1 MASGG
6 QALLWCLQILIPT
19 EAQARVT
26 ELNQTKIHP
35 DSQNGVRRKGSNLGM
50 LVGAGAKFYTSKNMK
65 LLNKAEIL
73 LTKIRSSLLPG
84 QVFLHNGLEGQVP
97 I

>member
-1 MASGG
+1 M
-6 QALLWCLQILIPT
+6 
-19 EAQARVT
+19 
-26 ELNQTKIHP
+26 
-35 DSQNGVRRKGSNLGM
+35 
-50 LVGAGAKFYTSKNMK
+50 GAGAKFYTSKNMK